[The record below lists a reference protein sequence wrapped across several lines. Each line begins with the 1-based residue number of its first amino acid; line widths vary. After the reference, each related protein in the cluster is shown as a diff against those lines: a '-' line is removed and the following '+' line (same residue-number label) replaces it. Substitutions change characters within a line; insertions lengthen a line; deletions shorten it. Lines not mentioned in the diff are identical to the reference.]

1 MKKILVMLI
10 MCLLLMGG
18 TAIAEPKVYIC
29 DTNSGAT
36 MGVTDS
42 IAGGV
47 SLIGIVNIIAD
58 NIIEEDYSIQLGTL
72 TFGYGN
78 TTDAAKS
85 GVSSNAD
92 PGGTGL
98 TVDTASGVTL
108 RYGVSNTH
116 LTEAQWIAKLTTGT
130 TQICIHTVGSGSSIE
145 PVEFA
150 PEPSSQLA
158 IFIQSGLSQFLVP
171 KVYLFAR

>member
-1 MKKILVMLI
+1 MKKILIMLV

-18 TAIAEPKVYIC
+18 TALAEPKVYIC
-29 DTNSGAT
+29 DTNAGVT
-36 MGVTDS
+36 MGVVDGT
-42 IAGGV
+42 GGV
-47 SLIGIVNIIAD
+47 TLLKIVNIIAD
-58 NIIEEDYSIQLGTL
+58 NITEEDYSIQLGTL
-72 TFGYGN
+72 SFGYGN
-78 TTDAAKS
+78 VTDASKS

-92 PGGTGL
+92 PGGTGI
-98 TVDTASGVTL
+98 TGDTASGVTL

-130 TQICIHTVGSGSSIE
+130 TIISVHTVGSGSSIE

-158 IFIQSGLSQFLVP
+158 IFVQSGLSQFLVP
-171 KVYLFAR
+171 KAYLFAR